1 MNENKVYTK
10 TGDDGFTSLISGK
23 RVPKHDKRIKAYGA
37 IDELIAWLGL
47 VRDTTSFEDIKKTLT
62 KIQKQLM
69 VLAAELAID
78 KEKNFG
84 MHTSSRNTE
93 IIHAGIY
100 YKPNTFKAKFCIKGK
115 ELLYDFC
122 NQYNVNYKKCG
133 KVFVG
138 HNLNDLKN
146 FDTIINIL
154 SQSFKLIYKSRPLS
168 YLPKNSSFSNKI
180 KIRIIILEKI

>member
-69 VLAAELAID
+69 VVAAELAID
-78 KEKNFG
+78 NEKSFPSNLKPLDNENIIFIENEIDQLTARLSPLRNFVIPG
-84 MHTSSRNTE
+84 GHYPNFVFSYCKMYLQKSRKKYDRTESRNQ
-93 IIHAGIY
+93 
-100 YKPNTFKAKFCIKGK
+100 NFTFTYS
-115 ELLYDFC
+115 L
-122 NQYNVNYKKCG
+122 
-133 KVFVG
+133 
-138 HNLNDLKN
+138 
-146 FDTIINIL
+146 
-154 SQSFKLIYKSRPLS
+154 YKSFIR
-168 YLPKNSSFSNKI
+168 LPFYSF
-180 KIRIIILEKI
+180 

>member
-69 VLAAELAID
+69 VVAAELAID
-78 KEKNFG
+78 NEKSFPSNLKPLDNENIIFIENEIDQLTARLSPLRNFVIPG
-84 MHTSSRNTE
+84 GHIQISYSHIARCICRRAERNMTE
-93 IIHAGIY
+93 
-100 YKPNTFKAKFCIKGK
+100 
-115 ELLYDFC
+115 L
-122 NQYNVNYKKCG
+122 NQE
-133 KVFVG
+133 
-138 HNLNDLKN
+138 
-146 FDTIINIL
+146 
-154 SQSFKLIYKSRPLS
+154 
-168 YLPKNSSFSNKI
+168 I
-180 KIRIIILEKI
+180 KISPLLIAYINRLSDYLFTLSRSFANELNIEEIKWNGNKFD